1 MNKVLEALNN
11 LSLTITP
18 TENAANAEGGA
29 AGANG
34 EAAGEQNT
42 EVKTPKVVNL
52 SVELIKYSDKAA
64 KKTADSADAAP
75 GAGAAATTVNGGE
88 AAAAGG
94 DASSA
99 RIESVDTT
107 TV

>member
-18 TENAANAEGGA
+18 TESAANAEGGA
-29 AGANG
+29 GANG
-34 EAAGEQNT
+34 EAGGEQNT

-64 KKTADSADAAP
+64 KKTADSANAAP
-75 GAGAAATTVNGGE
+75 GADAAATTVNGGE